1 MLALR
6 LFGNRNGERSCAL
19 SSHTH
24 RPRRSLTF
32 GASRSR
38 QQTRHPVHRDRPP
51 CSVVRAAAESVECQC
66 AVALRVAVSNLTL
79 KP

>member
-38 QQTRHPVHRDRPP
+38 QHPVHRPP
-51 CSVVRAAAESVECQC
+51 CSVPTVVRAAAESVECQC

>member
-38 QQTRHPVHRDRPP
+38 QQTRHPVHRPP

>member
-24 RPRRSLTF
+24 RPRRSLTL

-38 QQTRHPVHRDRPP
+38 QHPRSTDPTVLRGP
-51 CSVVRAAAESVECQC
+51 CGRAESVECQC